1 MAAAELDPQLF
12 LPEPEPADVRY
23 TIVSV
28 DDHVVEPPY
37 LFERYLPKNL
47 RDRGPQLIETPEGH
61 QVWQFEGEMFT
72 QVGMNAVS
80 YTHLRAHET

>member
-37 LFERYLPKNL
+37 LCER
-47 RDRGPQLIETPEGH
+47 
-61 QVWQFEGEMFT
+61 
-72 QVGMNAVS
+72 
-80 YTHLRAHET
+80 